1 MSGTRRL
8 TGSHGNNQIKCN
20 AEINAETAACPKRQ
34 AAFIFVKRT
43 NCDHRLQIKG
53 KQMKKHYFGIYRM
66 RLLPAREINK
76 EVQKEKRII
85 KAE

>member
-1 MSGTRRL
+1 M
-8 TGSHGNNQIKCN
+8 
-20 AEINAETAACPKRQ
+20 
-34 AAFIFVKRT
+34 KRT

-76 EVQKEKRII
+76 EAQKEKRII